1 MKNYFKKLQIEWDWK
16 NILQYF
22 LQGLII
28 LAPITITIWAVLSLF
43 TFIDNILPNLFHYI
57 LPDTFPLDESG
68 NLIKIPGLGFILV
81 VVVVM
86 MVGFVSTSFIVS
98 KLVDFLG
105 HLLEN
110 TPGIKFIYSPVK
122 EFLEAFAGDK
132 RKFDRPV
139 LVNVDGDDI
148 WRIGFMTQEQCSNL
162 GMADH
167 AAVYVPHSYAISGV
181 VYLVPH
187 NKIKFADDISS
198 ADAMKFV
205 VSGGVTE
212 VEVKNHE

>member
-57 LPDTFPLDESG
+57 FPDTFALDESG
-68 NLIKIPGLGFILV
+68 NLIKIPGLGFVLV

-122 EFLEAFAGDK
+122 EFLEAFAGNK
-132 RKFDRPV
+132 RKFDKPV

-148 WRIGFMTQEQCSNL
+148 WRIGFMTQEECSNL
-162 GMADH
+162 GMAEH
-167 AAVYVPHSYAISGV
+167 AAVYVPHSYAISGI
-181 VYLVPH
+181 VYIVPH
-187 NKIKFADDISS
+187 TKIKFASDISS

-212 VEVKNHE
+212 VETKTHE